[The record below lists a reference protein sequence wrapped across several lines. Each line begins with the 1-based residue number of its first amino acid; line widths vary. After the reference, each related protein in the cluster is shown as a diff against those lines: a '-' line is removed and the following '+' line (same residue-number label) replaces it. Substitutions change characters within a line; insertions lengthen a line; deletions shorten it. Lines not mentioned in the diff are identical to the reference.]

1 MGMKVTSGKLGVVS
15 VGGNSLVREGQVG
28 AIPEQLE
35 NARET
40 SKEISKIVANGW
52 RIVITHGNGPQVGN
66 ILLRSDLARQYGKLP
81 VWPIDI
87 CDADTQ
93 GGIGYMLQVGLRN
106 ELDRLGI
113 HMPVVSLVTLVLV
126 DQDDPAFQNP
136 TKPIGPFFS
145 KEKAEQYRQ
154 RDGWNI
160 VEDSKRGYR
169 RVVASPKPKKIIE
182 LKCIESLVELGHIV
196 IAVGGGGIPVVQD
209 ENGFLRGVEAVIDK
223 DYSSSLLAT
232 ALDADLF
239 LISTSVDQ
247 VALNYKKSNQR
258 NLDHVTMQEARS
270 YLDEGHFPPGSM
282 GPKIE
287 AIVQYLENGG
297 NEAIVTSPQRIM
309 QALAGD
315 SGTRFT
321 VNH

>member
-1 MGMKVTSGKLGVVS
+1 
-15 VGGNSLVREGQVG
+15 
-28 AIPEQLE
+28 
-35 NARET
+35 
-40 SKEISKIVANGW
+40 
-52 RIVITHGNGPQVGN
+52 
-66 ILLRSDLARQYGKLP
+66 
-81 VWPIDI
+81 
-87 CDADTQ
+87 
-93 GGIGYMLQVGLRN
+93 MLQVGLRN

-113 HMPVVSLVTLVLV
+113 QTPVVSLVTLVLV

-145 KEKAEQYRQ
+145 KEKAEEYRQ
-154 RDGWNI
+154 RDGWKI

-182 LKCIESLVELGHIV
+182 LKSIRSLVELGHIV

-209 ENGFLRGVEAVIDK
+209 ENGFLKGVEAVIDK

-247 VALNYKKSNQR
+247 VALNYKKSNQT
-258 NLDHVTMQEARS
+258 NLEHVSLQEARS
-270 YLDEGHFPPGSM
+270 YLKEGHFPSGSM
-282 GPKIE
+282 GPKIQ

-321 VNH
+321 VNR